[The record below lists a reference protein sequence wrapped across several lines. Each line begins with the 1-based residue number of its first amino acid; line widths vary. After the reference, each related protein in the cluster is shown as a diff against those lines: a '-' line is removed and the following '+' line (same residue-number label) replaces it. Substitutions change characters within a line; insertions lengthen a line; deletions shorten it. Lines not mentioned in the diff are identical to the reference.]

1 MVLISTQ
8 KLTFEEYLNYQGESG
23 VCYELYRG
31 QIIEMPTPTAIHI
44 KICEFLVYQ
53 FRRFFATHDL
63 PLVAVVTTA
72 VRTEENSSR
81 IPDVVICTQSLWEQV
96 CAKPGSAMLD
106 FEEKPLLVIEVTSQN
121 WRDDYIRKRAEYDLI
136 DIPEYWIV
144 DPNQPKIRVCSRP
157 ENEGS
162 YSQQEF
168 LPGQQ
173 VQSVQFAEFILSVNQ
188 VLCPPLVEDLIRE
201 EEAQLQQLGQQNQQ
215 LGQQNQQLG
224 QQNQQLEQQ
233 NQQLEQQVNIERQRA
248 ERLAQ
253 RLREMEVDTDKEL

>member
-1 MVLISTQ
+1 MTLISTQ
-8 KLTFEEYLNYQGESG
+8 KLTFAEYLNYQGESG

-31 QIIEMPTPTAIHI
+31 HLIEMPTPTAIHI

-53 FRRFFATHDL
+53 FRRFFAANNL
-63 PLVAVVTTA
+63 PLVAIVTTA

-81 IPDVVICTQSLWEQV
+81 VPDVVICTRSLWEQV
-96 CAKPGSAMLD
+96 CAQPGSAVLD

-144 DPNQPKIRVCSRP
+144 DPNRQKIRVCSRP
-157 ENEGS
+157 ENESS
-162 YSQQEF
+162 YSHQEF

-173 VQSVQFAEFILSVNQ
+173 VQSVQFGEFIFSVDE

-201 EEAQLQQLGQQNQQ
+201 EESLL
-215 LGQQNQQLG
+215 QQLG

-233 NQQLEQQVNIERQRA
+233 NQQLEQQANAERQRA

-253 RLREMEVDTDKEL
+253 RLREMEADMDAEL

>member
-1 MVLISTQ
+1 MILIATQ
-8 KLTFEEYLNYQGESG
+8 QLTFQEYLDYQGESG

-31 QIIEMPTPTAIHI
+31 QIVEMPTPTAIHI
-44 KICEFLVYQ
+44 KIIEFLVYQ
-53 FRRFFATHDL
+53 FRCFFAAHNL

-81 IPDVVICTQSLWEQV
+81 VPDVVICTQSLWEQV
-96 CAKPGSAMLD
+96 CAQPGSAVLD

-144 DPNQPKIRVCSRP
+144 DANQPKIRVCSRP

-162 YSQQEF
+162 YSHQEF

-201 EEAQLQQLGQQNQQ
+201 EQGQLQR
-215 LGQQNQQLG
+215 
-224 QQNQQLEQQ
+224 LEQQ
-233 NQQLEQQVNIERQRA
+233 NQELGQENQELGQQVNVERQRA

-253 RLREMEVDTDKEL
+253 RLREMGVDMDSEL

>member
-1 MVLISTQ
+1 MILIATQ
-8 KLTFEEYLNYQGESG
+8 QLTFQEYLDYQGESG

-31 QIIEMPTPTAIHI
+31 HIIEMPTPTAIHI
-44 KICEFLVYQ
+44 KIIEFLVYQ
-53 FRRFFATHDL
+53 FRRFFAAHNL

-96 CAKPGSAMLD
+96 CAQPGSAVLD

-144 DPNQPKIRVCSRP
+144 DANQPKIRVCSRP

-162 YSQQEF
+162 YSHQEF

-201 EEAQLQQLGQQNQQ
+201 EQGQLQR
-215 LGQQNQQLG
+215 
-224 QQNQQLEQQ
+224 LEQQ
-233 NQQLEQQVNIERQRA
+233 NQELGQENQELGQQVNVERQRA

-253 RLREMEVDTDKEL
+253 RLREMGVDMDSEL

>member
-8 KLTFEEYLNYQGESG
+8 KMTFEEYLNYEGESG

-44 KICEFLVYQ
+44 KIIEFLVYQ
-53 FRRFFATHDL
+53 FRRFFAAHNL

-81 IPDVVICTQSLWEQV
+81 VPDVVICTQSLWEQV
-96 CAKPGSAMLD
+96 CAQPGSAVLD

-144 DPNQPKIRVCSRP
+144 DPNLLKIRVCSRP

-201 EEAQLQQLGQQNQQ
+201 EEAQRQQLEQQNQE
-215 LGQQNQQLG
+215 
-224 QQNQQLEQQ
+224 LEQQ
-233 NQQLEQQVNIERQRA
+233 NQQLEQQVNAERQRA

-253 RLREMEVDTDKEL
+253 RLREMGVDMDSEL

>member
-1 MVLISTQ
+1 
-8 KLTFEEYLNYQGESG
+8 
-23 VCYELYRG
+23 
-31 QIIEMPTPTAIHI
+31 
-44 KICEFLVYQ
+44 VYQ
-53 FRRFFATHDL
+53 FRRFFATHNL

-72 VRTEENSSR
+72 VRTEENSAR
-81 IPDVVICTQSLWEQV
+81 VPDVMICTQSLWEQV
-96 CAKPGSAMLD
+96 CTQPGSAVLD

-136 DIPEYWIV
+136 DILEYWIV

-173 VQSVQFAEFILSVNQ
+173 VRSVQFAEFILSVSQ
-188 VLCPPLVEDLIRE
+188 VLSPPLVEDLIRE
-201 EEAQLQQLGQQNQQ
+201 EQAQL
-215 LGQQNQQLG
+215 
-224 QQNQQLEQQ
+224 QQLEQQ
-233 NQQLEQQVNIERQRA
+233 NQELEQQNQELEQQV

-253 RLREMEVDTDKEL
+253 RLREMGVDIDTEL

>member
-31 QIIEMPTPTAIHI
+31 NLIEMPTPTAIHI

-53 FRRFFATHDL
+53 FRRFFAAHNL
-63 PLVAVVTTA
+63 PLVAIVTTA

-81 IPDVVICTQSLWEQV
+81 VPDVVICTRSLWEQV
-96 CAKPGSAMLD
+96 CAQPGSAVLD

-162 YSQQEF
+162 YSHQEF

-173 VQSVQFAEFILSVNQ
+173 VQSVQFAEFILSVNE
-188 VLCPPLVEDLIRE
+188 VLYPPQVEDLIRA
-201 EEAQLQQLGQQNQQ
+201 EEAQR
-215 LGQQNQQLG
+215 QQLG

-233 NQQLEQQVNIERQRA
+233 NQQLEQQVNSERQRA
-248 ERLAQ
+248 EILAQ
-253 RLREMEVDTDKEL
+253 RLREMGGDVDTEL

>member
-1 MVLISTQ
+1 MVITSTQ

-31 QIIEMPTPTAIHI
+31 NLIEMPTPTAIHI

-53 FRRFFATHDL
+53 FRRFFAAHNL
-63 PLVAVVTTA
+63 ALVAIVTTA

-81 IPDVVICTQSLWEQV
+81 IPDVVICTQRLWEQV
-96 CAKPGSAMLD
+96 CAQPGSAVLD

-144 DPNQPKIRVCSRP
+144 DPTRPKIRVCSRP
-157 ENEGS
+157 ENETS
-162 YSQQEF
+162 YSHQEF
-168 LPGQQ
+168 LPGER

-188 VLCPPLVEDLIRE
+188 VLAPPLVEDLIRE
-201 EEAQLQQLGQQNQQ
+201 EQARLQQLGQEN
-215 LGQQNQQLG
+215 L
-224 QQNQQLEQQ
+224 QLEQQ
-233 NQQLEQQVNIERQRA
+233 NVQLEQQVNSERQRA

-253 RLREMEVDTDKEL
+253 RLREMGVDIDTEL

>member
-8 KLTFEEYLNYQGESG
+8 QLTFKEYLDYQGESG

-31 QIIEMPTPTAIHI
+31 HIIEMPIPTAIHI
-44 KICEFLVYQ
+44 KIIEYLVYQ
-53 FRRFFATHDL
+53 FRCFFAAHNL

-81 IPDVVICTQSLWEQV
+81 VPDVLICTQSLWEQI
-96 CAKPGSAMLD
+96 CAKPGSAILD

-144 DPNQPKIRVCSRP
+144 DANQPKIRVCSRP
-157 ENEGS
+157 QNEGS

-173 VQSVQFAEFILSVNQ
+173 VRSVQFAEFILSVNQ
-188 VLCPPLVEDLIRE
+188 VLSPPLVEDLIRE
-201 EEAQLQQLGQQNQQ
+201 EQAQR
-215 LGQQNQQLG
+215 
-224 QQNQQLEQQ
+224 QQLEQQ
-233 NQQLEQQVNIERQRA
+233 NQQLEQQVNVERQRA
-248 ERLAQ
+248 DRLAQ
-253 RLREMEVDTDKEL
+253 RLRELGVDMNQEL

>member
-8 KLTFEEYLNYQGESG
+8 KLTFQEYLNYEGESG

-44 KICEFLVYQ
+44 KIIEFLVYQ
-53 FRRFFATHDL
+53 FRCFFAAHNL

-96 CAKPGSAMLD
+96 CAKPGSAVLD
-106 FEEKPLLVIEVTSQN
+106 FAEKPLLVIEVTSQN

-144 DPNQPKIRVCSRP
+144 DANKPKIRVCSRP

-173 VQSVQFAEFILSVNQ
+173 VRSVQFAEFILSVNQ
-188 VLCPPLVEDLIRE
+188 VLSPPLVEDLIRE
-201 EEAQLQQLGQQNQQ
+201 EQAQR
-215 LGQQNQQLG
+215 
-224 QQNQQLEQQ
+224 QQLEQQ
-233 NQQLEQQVNIERQRA
+233 NEELEQQNEELEQQV

-253 RLREMEVDTDKEL
+253 RLREMGVDIDTEV

>member
-31 QIIEMPTPTAIHI
+31 NLIEMPTPTAIHI

-53 FRRFFATHDL
+53 FRRFFAAHNL
-63 PLVAVVTTA
+63 PLVAIVTTA

-81 IPDVVICTQSLWEQV
+81 VPDVVICTRSLWEQV

-162 YSQQEF
+162 YSHQEF

-173 VQSVQFAEFILSVNQ
+173 VQSVQFAEFILSVNE
-188 VLCPPLVEDLIRE
+188 VLYPPQVEDLIRA
-201 EEAQLQQLGQQNQQ
+201 EEAQR
-215 LGQQNQQLG
+215 QQLG

-233 NQQLEQQVNIERQRA
+233 NQQLEQQVNSERQRA
-248 ERLAQ
+248 EILAQ
-253 RLREMEVDTDKEL
+253 RLREMGGDVDTEL

>member
-1 MVLISTQ
+1 MTLISTQ
-8 KLTFEEYLNYQGESG
+8 QLTFKEYLDYQGESG

-31 QIIEMPTPTAIHI
+31 HIIEMPTPTAIHI
-44 KICEFLVYQ
+44 KICEFWVYQ
-53 FRRFFATHDL
+53 FRRFFAAHNL

-72 VRTEENSSR
+72 VRTEENSAR
-81 IPDVVICTQSLWEQV
+81 VPDVVICTQSLWEQV
-96 CAKPGSAMLD
+96 CDQPGSAVLD

-162 YSQQEF
+162 YSHQEF

-188 VLCPPLVEDLIRE
+188 VLSPPLVEDLIRE
-201 EEAQLQQLGQQNQQ
+201 EEAQR
-215 LGQQNQQLG
+215 
-224 QQNQQLEQQ
+224 QQLEQQ
-233 NQQLEQQVNIERQRA
+233 NRQLEEQNEQLEQEVNAERQRA

-253 RLREMEVDTDKEL
+253 QLREMGVDMDSEL

>member
-8 KLTFEEYLNYQGESG
+8 KLTFQEYLDYQGESG

-31 QIIEMPTPTAIHI
+31 QIVEMPTPTAIHI
-44 KICEFLVYQ
+44 KIIEFLVYQ
-53 FRRFFATHDL
+53 FRRFFAAHNL

-81 IPDVVICTQSLWEQV
+81 VPDVVICTQSLWEQV
-96 CAKPGSAMLD
+96 CAQPGSAVLD

-144 DPNQPKIRVCSRP
+144 DANQPKIRVCSRP

-162 YSQQEF
+162 YSHQEF

-201 EEAQLQQLGQQNQQ
+201 EQGQLQR
-215 LGQQNQQLG
+215 
-224 QQNQQLEQQ
+224 LEQQ
-233 NQQLEQQVNIERQRA
+233 NQELGQENQELGQQVNVERQRA

-253 RLREMEVDTDKEL
+253 RLREMGVDMDSEL

>member
-1 MVLISTQ
+1 MVITSTQ

-31 QIIEMPTPTAIHI
+31 NLIEIPTPTGIHI
-44 KICEFLVYQ
+44 KICQFLVYQ
-53 FRRFFATHDL
+53 FRRFFARHNL

-96 CAKPGSAMLD
+96 CAKPGSAVLD

-144 DPNQPKIRVCSRP
+144 DANKPKIRVCSRP
-157 ENEGS
+157 KNEGS
-162 YSQQEF
+162 YSHQEF

-173 VQSVQFAEFILSVNQ
+173 VQSVQFAEFILSVNE
-188 VLCPPLVEDLIRE
+188 VLSPPLVEDLIRE

-215 LGQQNQQLG
+215 L
-224 QQNQQLEQQ
+224 EQQ
-233 NQQLEQQVNIERQRA
+233 NQQLEQQVILERQRA
-248 ERLAQ
+248 ETFAQ
-253 RLREMEVDTDKEL
+253 QLREMGVDMDTEV

>member
-1 MVLISTQ
+1 MTLISTQ
-8 KLTFEEYLNYQGESG
+8 QLTFEEYLNYQGESG

-31 QIIEMPTPTAIHI
+31 HLIEMPTPTALHI

-53 FRRFFATHDL
+53 FRRFFATHNL

-81 IPDVVICTQSLWEQV
+81 VPDVMICTQSLWEQV
-96 CAKPGSAMLD
+96 CAQAGSAVLD

-188 VLCPPLVEDLIRE
+188 VLSPPLVEDLIRE
-201 EEAQLQQLGQQNQQ
+201 EQAQLQQLGQQNQQ
-215 LGQQNQQLG
+215 VAR
-224 QQNQQLEQQ
+224 QNQQLEQQ
-233 NQQLEQQVNIERQRA
+233 NQQLEQQV

-253 RLREMEVDTDKEL
+253 RLREMGVDIDTEV

>member
-1 MVLISTQ
+1 MVITSTQ

-31 QIIEMPTPTAIHI
+31 NLIEMPTPTAIHI

-53 FRRFFATHDL
+53 FRRFFAAHNL
-63 PLVAVVTTA
+63 PLVAIVTTA

-96 CAKPGSAMLD
+96 CAQPGSAVLD

-162 YSQQEF
+162 YSHQEF

-173 VQSVQFAEFILSVNQ
+173 VQSVQFAEFILSVNE

-201 EEAQLQQLGQQNQQ
+201 EQAQLQQLGQQNE
-215 LGQQNQQLG
+215 
-224 QQNQQLEQQ
+224 QLEQQ
-233 NQQLEQQVNIERQRA
+233 NEQLEQQNEQLEQQVNAERQRA

-253 RLREMEVDTDKEL
+253 RLREMGIEMDTEL

>member
-1 MVLISTQ
+1 MTLIYTQ
-8 KLTFEEYLNYQGESG
+8 QLTFKEYLDYQGESG

-31 QIIEMPTPTAIHI
+31 HIIEMPTPTAIHI

-53 FRRFFATHDL
+53 FRRFFAAHNL

-72 VRTEENSSR
+72 VRTEENSAR
-81 IPDVVICTQSLWEQV
+81 VPDVVICTQSLWEQV
-96 CAKPGSAMLD
+96 CAQPGSAVLD

-162 YSQQEF
+162 YSHQEF

-188 VLCPPLVEDLIRE
+188 VLSPPLVEDLIRE
-201 EEAQLQQLGQQNQQ
+201 EEAQR
-215 LGQQNQQLG
+215 
-224 QQNQQLEQQ
+224 QQLEQQ
-233 NQQLEQQVNIERQRA
+233 NRQLEQQVNAERQRA

-253 RLREMEVDTDKEL
+253 RLREMGVDMDSEL

>member
-1 MVLISTQ
+1 MVITSTQ

-31 QIIEMPTPTAIHI
+31 NLIEMPTPTAIHI

-53 FRRFFATHDL
+53 FRRFFAAHNL
-63 PLVAVVTTA
+63 PIVAIVTTA
-72 VRTEENSSR
+72 VRTEENSAR
-81 IPDVVICTQSLWEQV
+81 VPDVVICTQSLWEQV
-96 CAKPGSAMLD
+96 CAQPGSAVLD

-162 YSQQEF
+162 YSHQEF

-201 EEAQLQQLGQQNQQ
+201 EQAQL
-215 LGQQNQQLG
+215 
-224 QQNQQLEQQ
+224 QQLEQQ
-233 NQQLEQQVNIERQRA
+233 NQQLEQQVNAERQRA

-253 RLREMEVDTDKEL
+253 RLREMGIEMDTEL

>member
-1 MVLISTQ
+1 MVITSTQ

-31 QIIEMPTPTAIHI
+31 NLIEMPTPTAIHI

-53 FRRFFATHDL
+53 FRRFFAAHNL
-63 PLVAVVTTA
+63 PIVAIVTAA
-72 VRTEENSSR
+72 VRTEENSCR
-81 IPDVVICTQSLWEQV
+81 VPDVVICTQSLWEQV
-96 CAKPGSAMLD
+96 GAQPGSAVLE

-144 DPNQPKIRVCSRP
+144 DPNLLKIRVCSRP

-201 EEAQLQQLGQQNQQ
+201 EEAQRQQLEQQNQE
-215 LGQQNQQLG
+215 
-224 QQNQQLEQQ
+224 LEQQ
-233 NQQLEQQVNIERQRA
+233 NQQLEQQVNAERQRA

-253 RLREMEVDTDKEL
+253 RLREMGVDMDSEL

>member
-1 MVLISTQ
+1 MILISTQ
-8 KLTFEEYLNYQGESG
+8 KLTFEEYLDYQGESG
-23 VCYELYRG
+23 VCYELDRG
-31 QIIEMPTPTAIHI
+31 QIVEIPTPTAIHI
-44 KICEFLVYQ
+44 KIIQFLVYQ
-53 FRRFFATHDL
+53 FRCFFAAHNL

-81 IPDVVICTQSLWEQV
+81 VPDVVICTQSLWEQV
-96 CAKPGSAMLD
+96 CAQPGSAVLD

-144 DPNQPKIRVCSRP
+144 DANQPKIRVCSRP

-162 YSQQEF
+162 YSHQEF

-201 EEAQLQQLGQQNQQ
+201 EQAQR
-215 LGQQNQQLG
+215 
-224 QQNQQLEQQ
+224 QQLEQQ
-233 NQQLEQQVNIERQRA
+233 NQELGQQNQELGQQVNVERQRA

-253 RLREMEVDTDKEL
+253 RLREMGVDMDSEL

>member
-1 MVLISTQ
+1 MILIATQ
-8 KLTFEEYLNYQGESG
+8 QLTFQEYLDYQGESG

-31 QIIEMPTPTAIHI
+31 QIVEMPTPTAIHI
-44 KICEFLVYQ
+44 KIIEFLVYQ
-53 FRRFFATHDL
+53 FRRFFAAHNL

-72 VRTEENSSR
+72 VRTEENSSCV
-81 IPDVVICTQSLWEQV
+81 PDVVICTQSLWEQV
-96 CAKPGSAMLD
+96 CAQPGSAVLD

-144 DPNQPKIRVCSRP
+144 DANQPKIRVCSRP

-162 YSQQEF
+162 YSHQEF

-201 EEAQLQQLGQQNQQ
+201 EQGQLQR
-215 LGQQNQQLG
+215 
-224 QQNQQLEQQ
+224 LEQQ
-233 NQQLEQQVNIERQRA
+233 NQELGQENQELGQQVNVERQRA

-253 RLREMEVDTDKEL
+253 RLREMGVDMDSEL

>member
-1 MVLISTQ
+1 MVITSTQ

-31 QIIEMPTPTAIHI
+31 NLIEMPTPTAIHI

-53 FRRFFATHDL
+53 FRRFFAAHNL
-63 PLVAVVTTA
+63 PLVAIVTTA

-81 IPDVVICTQSLWEQV
+81 IPDVVICTESLWEKV
-96 CAKPGSAMLD
+96 CAEPGSAVLD

-162 YSQQEF
+162 YSHQEF

-201 EEAQLQQLGQQNQQ
+201 EQAQL
-215 LGQQNQQLG
+215 
-224 QQNQQLEQQ
+224 QQLEQQ
-233 NQQLEQQVNIERQRA
+233 NQQLEQQVNAERQRA

-253 RLREMEVDTDKEL
+253 RLREMGIEMDTEL

>member
-1 MVLISTQ
+1 MILIATQ
-8 KLTFEEYLNYQGESG
+8 QLTFQEYLDYQGESG

-31 QIIEMPTPTAIHI
+31 QIVEMPTPTAIHI
-44 KICEFLVYQ
+44 KIIEFLVYQ
-53 FRRFFATHDL
+53 FRCFFAAHNL

-81 IPDVVICTQSLWEQV
+81 VPDVVICTQSLWEQV
-96 CAKPGSAMLD
+96 CAQPGSAVLD

-144 DPNQPKIRVCSRP
+144 DANQPKIRVCSRP

-162 YSQQEF
+162 YSHQEF

-173 VQSVQFAEFILSVNQ
+173 VQSVQVPEFILSVNQ

-201 EEAQLQQLGQQNQQ
+201 EQGQLQR
-215 LGQQNQQLG
+215 
-224 QQNQQLEQQ
+224 LEQQ
-233 NQQLEQQVNIERQRA
+233 NQELGQENQELGQQVNVERQRA

-253 RLREMEVDTDKEL
+253 RLREMGVDMDSEL

>member
-1 MVLISTQ
+1 MVLTSTQ
-8 KLTFEEYLNYQGESG
+8 KLTFEEYLDYQGESG

-31 QIIEMPTPTAIHI
+31 NLIEMPTPTAIHI
-44 KICEFLVYQ
+44 KICAFLVYQ
-53 FRRFFATHDL
+53 FRRFFATHNL
-63 PLVAVVTTA
+63 PLVAIVTTA

-81 IPDVVICTQSLWEQV
+81 VPDVVICTRSLWEQV
-96 CAKPGSAMLD
+96 CAQPGSAMLD

-121 WRDDYIRKRAEYDLI
+121 WRNDYIRKRAEYDLI

-162 YSQQEF
+162 YSHQEF

-173 VQSVQFAEFILSVNQ
+173 VQSVQFAEFILSVNE
-188 VLCPPLVEDLIRE
+188 VLYPPQVEDLIRA
-201 EEAQLQQLGQQNQQ
+201 EEAQL
-215 LGQQNQQLG
+215 QQLG

-233 NQQLEQQVNIERQRA
+233 NQQLEQQVNSERQRA
-248 ERLAQ
+248 EILAQ
-253 RLREMEVDTDKEL
+253 RLREMGGDVDTEL

>member
-1 MVLISTQ
+1 MTLISTQ

-31 QIIEMPTPTAIHI
+31 HIIEMPTPTAIHI
-44 KICEFLVYQ
+44 KIIEFLVYQ
-53 FRRFFATHDL
+53 FRRFFAAHNL

-81 IPDVVICTQSLWEQV
+81 VPDVVICTQSLWEQV
-96 CAKPGSAMLD
+96 CAQSGSAVLD

-136 DIPEYWIV
+136 DILEYWIV
-144 DPNQPKIRVCSRP
+144 DPNLQKIRVCSRP
-157 ENEGS
+157 ENEGG
-162 YSQQEF
+162 YSHQEF

-173 VQSVQFAEFILSVNQ
+173 VQSVQFPEFILSVNE
-188 VLCPPLVEDLIRE
+188 VLSGPLVEDLIRE
-201 EEAQLQQLGQQNQQ
+201 EQAQR
-215 LGQQNQQLG
+215 
-224 QQNQQLEQQ
+224 QQLEQQ
-233 NQQLEQQVNIERQRA
+233 NQDLGQQV

-253 RLREMEVDTDKEL
+253 RLREMGVDIDTEV

>member
-1 MVLISTQ
+1 MTLISTQ
-8 KLTFEEYLNYQGESG
+8 KLTFQEYLNYEGESG

-31 QIIEMPTPTAIHI
+31 QIIEIPTPTAIHI
-44 KICEFLVYQ
+44 KIIEFLVYQ
-53 FRRFFATHDL
+53 FRRFFAAHNL

-81 IPDVVICTQSLWEQV
+81 VPDVVICTQSLWEQV
-96 CAKPGSAMLD
+96 CAQSGSAVLD

-144 DPNQPKIRVCSRP
+144 DPNLLKIRVCSRP
-157 ENEGS
+157 DNEGS
-162 YSQQEF
+162 YSHQEF

-173 VQSVQFAEFILSVNQ
+173 VQSVQFAEFMLSVNT
-188 VLCPPLVEDLIRE
+188 LLSPPLVEDLIRE
-201 EEAQLQQLGQQNQQ
+201 EQAQRQQLGQQ
-215 LGQQNQQLG
+215 
-224 QQNQQLEQQ
+224 
-233 NQQLEQQVNIERQRA
+233 V

-253 RLREMEVDTDKEL
+253 RLREMGVDIDTEV

>member
-8 KLTFEEYLNYQGESG
+8 QLTFKEYLDYQGESG

-31 QIIEMPTPTAIHI
+31 HLIEMPTPTAIHI
-44 KICEFLVYQ
+44 KIIEYLVYQ
-53 FRRFFATHDL
+53 FRCFFAAHNL

-81 IPDVVICTQSLWEQV
+81 VPDVLICTQSLWEQI
-96 CAKPGSAMLD
+96 CAKPGSAILD

-144 DPNQPKIRVCSRP
+144 DANQPKIRVCSRP

-173 VQSVQFAEFILSVNQ
+173 VRSVQFAEFILSVSQ
-188 VLCPPLVEDLIRE
+188 VLSPPLVEDLIRE
-201 EEAQLQQLGQQNQQ
+201 EQAQRE
-215 LGQQNQQLG
+215 
-224 QQNQQLEQQ
+224 QLEQQ
-233 NQQLEQQVNIERQRA
+233 NQQLEQQVNVERQRA
-248 ERLAQ
+248 DRLAQ
-253 RLREMEVDTDKEL
+253 RLGELGVDMNQEL

>member
-8 KLTFEEYLNYQGESG
+8 KLTFQEYLDYEGESG

-44 KICEFLVYQ
+44 KIIEFLVCQ
-53 FRRFFATHDL
+53 FRRFFAAHNL

-81 IPDVVICTQSLWEQV
+81 VPDVVICTRSLWEQV
-96 CAKPGSAMLD
+96 CAQPGSAVLE

-144 DPNQPKIRVCSRP
+144 DPNLLKIRVCSRP

-162 YSQQEF
+162 YSHQEF

-173 VQSVQFAEFILSVNQ
+173 LQSVQFAEFILSVNQ
-188 VLCPPLVEDLIRE
+188 VLCPPLVEDLIRA
-201 EEAQLQQLGQQNQQ
+201 EEAQLQQL
-215 LGQQNQQLG
+215 
-224 QQNQQLEQQ
+224 EQQ
-233 NQQLEQQVNIERQRA
+233 NQELGQQV

-253 RLREMEVDTDKEL
+253 RLREMGVDIDSEL

>member
-1 MVLISTQ
+1 MVLTSTQ
-8 KLTFEEYLNYQGESG
+8 KITFEEYLNYQGESG

-31 QIIEMPTPTAIHI
+31 NLIEMPTPTAIHI
-44 KICEFLVYQ
+44 KICAFLVYQ
-53 FRRFFATHDL
+53 FRRFFATHNL
-63 PLVAVVTTA
+63 PLVAIVTTA

-81 IPDVVICTQSLWEQV
+81 VPDVVICTRSLWEQV

-136 DIPEYWIV
+136 DILEYWIV

-162 YSQQEF
+162 YSHQEF

-173 VQSVQFAEFILSVNQ
+173 VQSVQFAEFILSVNE
-188 VLCPPLVEDLIRE
+188 VLYPPLVEDLIRA

-215 LGQQNQQLG
+215 LGQQ
-224 QQNQQLEQQ
+224 
-233 NQQLEQQVNIERQRA
+233 VNVERQRA

-253 RLREMEVDTDKEL
+253 RLREMGVDIDSEL

>member
-1 MVLISTQ
+1 MVITSTQ

-31 QIIEMPTPTAIHI
+31 NLIEMPTPTAIHI

-53 FRRFFATHDL
+53 FRRFFAAHNL
-63 PLVAVVTTA
+63 PIVAIVTTA

-96 CAKPGSAMLD
+96 CAQPGSAVLD

-162 YSQQEF
+162 YSHQEF

-201 EEAQLQQLGQQNQQ
+201 EQAQLQQLGQQNE
-215 LGQQNQQLG
+215 
-224 QQNQQLEQQ
+224 QLEQQ
-233 NQQLEQQVNIERQRA
+233 NEQLEQQVNAERQRA

-253 RLREMEVDTDKEL
+253 RLREMGIEMDTEL

>member
-8 KLTFEEYLNYQGESG
+8 KLTFQEYLNYQGESG

-31 QIIEMPTPTAIHI
+31 EIIEMPTPTAIHI
-44 KICEFLVYQ
+44 KIIAFLVYQ
-53 FRRFFATHDL
+53 FRCFFAAHNL

-81 IPDVVICTQSLWEQV
+81 VPDVLICTQSLWEQI
-96 CAKPGSAMLD
+96 CAKPGSAILD

-188 VLCPPLVEDLIRE
+188 VLSPPLVEDLIRE
-201 EEAQLQQLGQQNQQ
+201 EQAQLQQLGQQNQQ
-215 LGQQNQQLG
+215 VGR
-224 QQNQQLEQQ
+224 Q
-233 NQQLEQQVNIERQRA
+233 NQQLEQQV
-248 ERLAQ
+248 ERLSQ
-253 RLREMEVDTDKEL
+253 RLREMGVDIDTEL

>member
-1 MVLISTQ
+1 MTDMVLISTQ

-53 FRRFFATHDL
+53 FRRFFAAHNL

-81 IPDVVICTQSLWEQV
+81 VPDVVICTRSLWEQV
-96 CAKPGSAMLD
+96 CAQPGSAVLD

-121 WRDDYIRKRAEYDLI
+121 WRNDYIRKRAEYDLI
-136 DIPEYWIV
+136 DILEYWIV
-144 DPNQPKIRVCSRP
+144 DPNLLKIRVCSRP

-162 YSQQEF
+162 YSHQEF

-188 VLCPPLVEDLIRE
+188 VLSPPLVEDLIRE

-215 LGQQNQQLG
+215 LEQQNQQLG
-224 QQNQQLEQQ
+224 QQNQQLG
-233 NQQLEQQVNIERQRA
+233 QQVNSERQRA

-253 RLREMEVDTDKEL
+253 RLREIGVDIDSEL

>member
-1 MVLISTQ
+1 MVITSTQ

-31 QIIEMPTPTAIHI
+31 NLIEMPTPTAIHI

-53 FRRFFATHDL
+53 FRRFFAAHNL
-63 PLVAVVTTA
+63 PIVAIVTTA

-96 CAKPGSAMLD
+96 CAQPGSAVLD

-162 YSQQEF
+162 YSHQEF

-173 VQSVQFAEFILSVNQ
+173 VQSVQFAEFILSVNE

-201 EEAQLQQLGQQNQQ
+201 EQAQR
-215 LGQQNQQLG
+215 
-224 QQNQQLEQQ
+224 QQLEQQ
-233 NQQLEQQVNIERQRA
+233 NQQLEQQVNAERQRA

-253 RLREMEVDTDKEL
+253 RLREMGIEMDTEL